1 MPLPLPWMSGHIR
14 RGTQRLHRF
23 LLRHPLFPSMN
34 PHSDARTMELRLE
47 EEALEEI
54 AAALQCHIRRMKRDL
69 KHREKTAD
77 AYEKVGDLRAPII
90 RDRLP
95 EREERIKKAERIFE
109 KIRKIQN
116 E

>member
-1 MPLPLPWMSGHIR
+1 
-14 RGTQRLHRF
+14 
-23 LLRHPLFPSMN
+23 
-34 PHSDARTMELRLE
+34 MELNIE

-95 EREERIKKAERIFE
+95 EREGRIKHAEMILE
-109 KIRKIQN
+109 KIMEIKK
-116 E
+116 

>member
-1 MPLPLPWMSGHIR
+1 
-14 RGTQRLHRF
+14 
-23 LLRHPLFPSMN
+23 
-34 PHSDARTMELRLE
+34 MELKLE

-90 RDRLP
+90 RGRLP
-95 EREERIKKAERIFE
+95 EREERIKNAEIILE
-109 KIRKIQN
+109 EIRKIKIDS
-116 E
+116 

>member
-1 MPLPLPWMSGHIR
+1 
-14 RGTQRLHRF
+14 
-23 LLRHPLFPSMN
+23 
-34 PHSDARTMELRLE
+34 MELNIE

-95 EREERIKKAERIFE
+95 EREERIRNAEMILE
-109 KIRKIQN
+109 EIRKSQDADLKN
-116 E
+116 

>member
-1 MPLPLPWMSGHIR
+1 
-14 RGTQRLHRF
+14 
-23 LLRHPLFPSMN
+23 
-34 PHSDARTMELRLE
+34 MELKLE
-47 EEALEEI
+47 EEALDEI
-54 AAALQCHIRRMKRDL
+54 DAAIQCHIRRMKRDL

-90 RDRLP
+90 RGRIP